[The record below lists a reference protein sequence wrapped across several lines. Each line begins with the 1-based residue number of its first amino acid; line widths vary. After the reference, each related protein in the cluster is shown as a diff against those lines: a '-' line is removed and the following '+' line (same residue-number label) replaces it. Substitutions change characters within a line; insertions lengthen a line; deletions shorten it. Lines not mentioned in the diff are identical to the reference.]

1 MGAFLINEK
10 SISFYKFDRKM
21 VLIMWAVMIKQESKK
36 NSFSKTNVYKIFVKF
51 DTKMEKKL

>member
-1 MGAFLINEK
+1 
-10 SISFYKFDRKM
+10 
-21 VLIMWAVMIKQESKK
+21 MWAVMIKQESKK